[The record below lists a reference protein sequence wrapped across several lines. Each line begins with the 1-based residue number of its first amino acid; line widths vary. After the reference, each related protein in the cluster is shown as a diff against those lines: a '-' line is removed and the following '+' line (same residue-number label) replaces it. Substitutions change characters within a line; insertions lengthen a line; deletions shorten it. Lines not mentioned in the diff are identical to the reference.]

1 MQYIALEGFIK
12 VLYERNI
19 LWVCT
24 LIYIPILQPPRFM
37 YHMIRLFYQPIT
49 LAILLAVH
57 DKIKHCLICPSV
69 EI

>member
-19 LWVCT
+19 L
-24 LIYIPILQPPRFM
+24 IYIPILQPPRFV
-37 YHMIRLFYQPIT
+37 YHMIRLFYQPVT